1 MAATCYYGHMQMRP
15 RPRTKAEDVPAPSR
29 AEFEGFIR
37 KLVTVP
43 KAELERRELQYQRLN
58 KKK

>member
-1 MAATCYYGHMQMRP
+1 MKTRP

-29 AEFEGFIR
+29 AQFEGFMKR
-37 KLVTVP
+37 LVSVS
-43 KAELERRELQYQRLN
+43 KEELNKREAAYQRSR

>member
-1 MAATCYYGHMQMRP
+1 MKSRP

-29 AEFEGFIR
+29 AEFEGFLR
-37 KLVTVP
+37 QLVGVP
-43 KAELERRELQYQRLN
+43 KAELDRREAAYQRKKS